1 MKKVAVGERKLT
13 SKELDVLKM
22 LYRFRFATSDH
33 IAAVQGVHRHSAR
46 LRAARLRDM
55 GYLRQKRDSE
65 AMMQHKPAIYALTSK
80 GATYLKQ
87 QGSLYNPKVLRAI
100 VAGAEPSDDFIDRN
114 LAIFSVYNKLKG
126 LYDDR
131 LLFLTKSGMSSE
143 KFEYLPEIKPDA
155 FIQLGKT
162 YFFLYYLS
170 KNTPDFAQ
178 VRRFKPLFDYE
189 NSGLW
194 ENATTASFPKVLF
207 VADTK
212 RLATFARKR
221 FLNFSKG
228 TRSEMT
234 CATTTFENLMSEEP
248 RVWETNGEL
257 QGLTEI

>member
-1 MKKVAVGERKLT
+1 MKKVVVGERKLT
-13 SKELDVLKM
+13 SKELDVLKL

-55 GYLRQKRDSE
+55 GYLRQKRDSA

-87 QGSLYNPKVLRAI
+87 QGSQYNPKVLRAI
-100 VAGAEPSDDFIDRN
+100 VASAEPSEDFIDRN
-114 LAIFSVYNKLKG
+114 LAIFSVYNRLKA
-126 LYDDR
+126 LYEDK

-143 KFEYLPEIKPDA
+143 KFEYLPEVKPDA

-194 ENATTASFPKVLF
+194 ENTTSANFPKVLF

-228 TRSEMT
+228 TRSGMI
-234 CATTTFENLMSEEP
+234 CATTTFESLMSEE
-248 RVWETNGEL
+248 VKAWESDGQQVE
-257 QGLTEI
+257 LTEL